1 MSLSGL
7 AQDSS
12 RPAVSELRVNMIN
25 MRRALDAIVG
35 NALAR
40 KGFTLFTVNL
50 DHMVKLEDH
59 VHARSPISFSLAWRT
74 IS

>member
-35 NALAR
+35 GPDLHLRRHAALSALA
-40 KGFTLFTVNL
+40 
-50 DHMVKLEDH
+50 
-59 VHARSPISFSLAWRT
+59 A
-74 IS
+74 